1 MKSMAERL
9 VNLVVNGR
17 CCPVEVEPH
26 WTLQRTLQYK
36 LGLHGSAKTFCD
48 RGQCGSCTVIIDGRP
63 VLSCMTLT
71 VACEGKSIETIEGVA
86 AAEHPLIHAYMK
98 HDGMQ
103 CGYCTPGFIVAAKA
117 LLDKKPDP
125 SEDEV
130 RVALSGNLCRCG
142 TYPRHVRAVME
153 AAEQLRGGHRE

>member
-1 MKSMAERL
+1 MAERV
-9 VNLVVNGR
+9 VNLVVNGQR
-17 CCPVEVEPH
+17 YPVYVEPH

-86 AAEHPLIHAYMK
+86 AAKHPLIHSYMK

-117 LLDKKPDP
+117 LLDQNNDP

-130 RVALSGNLCRCG
+130 KVALSGNLCRCG

-153 AAEQLRGGHRE
+153 AAAELRGDAHE